1 LAADDA
7 ESRFS
12 DVPESLRLLIILGCL
27 AGAVYGA
34 VWALS
39 TYPPEQNEIVKEL
52 PSDKLRQ

>member
-1 LAADDA
+1 M
-7 ESRFS
+7 
-12 DVPESLRLLIILGCL
+12 PESLRLLIILGCL

-52 PSDKLRQ
+52 PSEKLRQ